1 MATNKHELAQSIAEA
16 VMKQNSNFKSE
27 FNAESIAS
35 VVYDILLNENRS
47 IMPISEPEPVWNKTV
62 AQIVNEKDN
71 ETGMNWDTDT
81 LLLELSDFIQKNSS
95 QKSFEDYLDMIAN
108 SYIQSD
114 ELDGE
119 DADVERWKDEKNGL
133 YPDKIDIAN

>member
-1 MATNKHELAQSIAEA
+1 MVTNKHELAQSIAEA

-47 IMPISEPEPVWNKTV
+47 IMPISEP
-62 AQIVNEKDN
+62 Q
-71 ETGMNWDTDT
+71 
-81 LLLELSDFIQKNSS
+81 
-95 QKSFEDYLDMIAN
+95 
-108 SYIQSD
+108 
-114 ELDGE
+114 
-119 DADVERWKDEKNGL
+119 DEKNGL